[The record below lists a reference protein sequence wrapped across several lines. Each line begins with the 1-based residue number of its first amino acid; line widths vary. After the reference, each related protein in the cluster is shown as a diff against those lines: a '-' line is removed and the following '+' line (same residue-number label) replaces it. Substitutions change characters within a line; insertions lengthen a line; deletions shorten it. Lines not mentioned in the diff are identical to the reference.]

1 MLQGRVRHGGGR
13 AADPMQT
20 MVTHM
25 SVQELGKEAGPFPS
39 EACAQRPTQ
48 GHSKAGFM
56 GPVTLGSA

>member
-1 MLQGRVRHGGGR
+1 
-13 AADPMQT
+13 MQT

-56 GPVTLGSA
+56 GPVTLGSV